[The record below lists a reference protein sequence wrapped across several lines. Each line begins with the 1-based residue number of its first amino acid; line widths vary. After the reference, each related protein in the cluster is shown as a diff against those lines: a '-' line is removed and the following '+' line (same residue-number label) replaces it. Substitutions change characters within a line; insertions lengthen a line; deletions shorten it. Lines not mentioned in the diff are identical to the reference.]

1 MTLFTNSIKRQIIK
15 EIRGCG
21 YGAGLIEEDYRYLN
35 GEDNKTVGVDVV
47 GFYQSNHNS
56 STACIAAIE
65 TNLNWK
71 QLKTDLLPYRL
82 LGSPVLLVYDD
93 NEIQF
98 WKNSGAQIE
107 FQERVK
113 PQKLNALFSKYKKEF
128 SPESIYRAKIGSR
141 VKKDYQLSFAD
152 IGGLMGIIE
161 EKEGQ
166 YLSDLAIRVIK
177 SLKTS
182 CKGVKE
188 DEKFGKW
195 LFQAAFWLIGAKI
208 LKDKQ
213 VPSFKSLKISNID
226 DLIERVKKHYSAS
239 ETLDVSKP
247 IQRKAFAKAALEF
260 VELGSSF
267 SHLTTESL
275 AYVYENALVSK
286 ETRKLFG
293 THATP
298 SWLVNYIVWEM
309 IDWIE
314 DIPQEDRFVLEPACG
329 HAPFLT
335 AATRLL
341 SFLYNTN
348 DADKRHKYLKSHLRG
363 IERDGFAEE
372 IARLS
377 LTLADIPNPNG
388 WKIENLDIYDDD
400 VLKKAAQKATILF
413 CNPPFENF
421 KPAEKLK
428 YGNIINTGNKA
439 AEVLAKT
446 LQYMPPKSV
455 FGIILPQGF
464 LHRKKN
470 AELRRFILD
479 EFELRVIC
487 NLPDNVFAKA
497 GRDSTVLLGRKIKS
511 EKSITYYKI
520 IKSDLENFKN
530 TYQSSN
536 KTIVSKKELYKSKD
550 LNFRTLS
557 LKEIWE
563 YCSSF
568 PKLHKYI
575 TIDRG
580 IEYKSGIGIEQKRK
594 FIKTAGFEKGFYSY
608 DDNDLIER
616 VPKQVWLNVSDK
628 YINNKSYK
636 NLTKQKIILNYIRRS
651 RSPWRLSPWID
662 SKGYYCTNAFLSL
675 TQKDETSLYYLWAI
689 INSPMSNAYIADH
702 CANQHND
709 ESVIYEIPFPPEG
722 QDLSKL
728 ELLVQSYFEFDNTE
742 FKLKNE
748 DKYRLDKKQCLLDID
763 AEILRLY
770 DLPPRLEKQLLDFF
784 EGVKRKGVNFKFDRY
799 YEKGFGSYIPLH
811 IYISKEFKNSTV
823 EKVMKWVEK
832 NRKPE
837 IIDAFKRAE
846 EDFEDD

>member
-1 MTLFTNSIKRQIIK
+1 MTLFNDPIKKQIIK

-21 YGAGLIEEDYRYLN
+21 YGAGLIKEDYCYFN
-35 GEDNKTVGVDVV
+35 GKDNVPVDVV
-47 GFYQSNHNS
+47 GFYQSNYNS

-65 TNLNWK
+65 RTKLHST
-71 QLKTDLLPYRL
+71 QFEEELQPYRW

-98 WKNSGAQIE
+98 WKNSGIKITLQDKI
-107 FQERVK
+107 K
-113 PQKLNALFSKYKKEF
+113 PQKINVLFSKYKKEF

-161 EKEGQ
+161 EKEGL
-166 YLSDLAIRVIK
+166 YLSELAVRVIK

-188 DEKFGKW
+188 DEKYGRW
-195 LFQAAFWLIGAKI
+195 LFQSAFWLIGAKI

-213 VPSFKSLKISNID
+213 VERFKSLKISD
-226 DLIERVKKHYSAS
+226 VEDLIERVQRHYNAS

-247 IQRKAFAKAALEF
+247 IQRKAFAKAALEI
-260 VELGSSF
+260 VEPVSSF

-298 SWLVNYIVWEM
+298 SWLVNYIIWEM

-314 DIPQEDRFVLEPACG
+314 EIPQEDRFVLEPACG

-341 SFLYNTN
+341 GFLYKGSDGN
-348 DADKRHKYLKSHLRG
+348 RHAYLKNHLQG

-377 LTLADIPNPNG
+377 LTLADIPNSNG
-388 WKIENLDIYDDD
+388 WKIENSDIYADE
-400 VLKKAAQKATILF
+400 VLKRVAQKATILF

-421 KPAEKLK
+421 KPEENKI
-428 YGNIINTGNKA
+428 YGSETGNKA

-446 LQYMPPKSV
+446 LQYMQDGSV
-455 FGIILPQGF
+455 FGVILPQGL
-464 LHRKKN
+464 LHRKNIAK
-470 AELRRFILD
+470 LRKLILD

-497 GRDSTVLLGRKIKS
+497 GRNSTVLLGRKVKSTKGITYLNIIKS
-511 EKSITYYKI
+511 E
-520 IKSDLENFKN
+520 LESFKN
-530 TYQSSN
+530 TYQSNN
-536 KTIVSKKELYKSKD
+536 KTIVSKRELYQSKYY
-550 LNFRTLS
+550 NFRTLS

-568 PKLHKYI
+568 PKLNKYI

-580 IEYKSGIGIEQKRK
+580 IEYKAGIGIEKKRK
-594 FIKTAGFEKGFYSY
+594 FIKTSGFERGFYSY

-616 VPKQVWLNVSDK
+616 TPKQIWLNVSDK
-628 YINNKSYK
+628 YINNQSYK
-636 NLTKQKIILNYIRRS
+636 NLTKPKILLNYIRRS

-675 TQKDETSLYYLWAI
+675 TQKDKMSWYYLWAI
-689 INSPMSNAYIADH
+689 LNSPMANAYIDDH

-709 ESVIYEIPFPPEG
+709 ESAINEIPIPPEG

-728 ELLVQSYFEFDNTE
+728 ESLVRNYFEFDNAE
-742 FKLKNE
+742 FKLKDE
-748 DKYRLDKKQCLLDID
+748 EEHRLAKKQCLLEID

-770 DLPPRLEKQLLDFF
+770 DLPPRLEKKLLDYF
-784 EGVKRKGVNFKFDRY
+784 EDVERKGVDFDFDRY
-799 YEKGFGSYIPLH
+799 YEKGLGSYIPLH
-811 IYISKEFKNSTV
+811 IYISDEFKNSTV

-832 NRKPE
+832 NRTPE
-837 IIDAFKRAE
+837 VIEALKKAE